1 MFMYGGIGLVALCA
15 VVFIGYQL
23 TKQPE
28 QETKP
33 ITEPV
38 KPVVVQ

>member
-1 MFMYGGIGLVALCA
+1 MIMYGGIGLVALIA

-23 TKQPE
+23 TKEPE
-28 QETKP
+28 QPAKP